1 MDTPPETTTN
11 TTVNGI
17 APLLAGAAAAAATM
31 DDNPIFLIIPT
42 VYSRIITVLLVLVVM
57 IFYVCLVVL
66 MTSYDTRFV
75 PNYLIIWDFTFGTN
89 TSKYLSEFAQFVRRT
104 YLRAARDPTEG
115 ESTTDTQGYWKDGE
129 GVPTMDS
136 FVGDRST
143 EGRRPKVERGDTREL
158 AEVSYQETTK
168 NQEPVANEALPLPP
182 IPSNDQFISSWQ
194 TYFTK
199 MYNQLMLG
207 AFVSGK
213 KCRVT
218 RSFP

>member
-1 MDTPPETTTN
+1 M
-11 TTVNGI
+11 
-17 APLLAGAAAAAATM
+17 APLLAGAAAATAGAAAAATM

-42 VYSRIITVLLVLVVM
+42 VYSRLITVLLVLVVM

-66 MTSYDTRFV
+66 MTSYDSRFV
-75 PNYLIIWDFTFGTN
+75 PNYLMLWDFTFGTN

-115 ESTTDTQGYWKDGE
+115 ESTTDTHGYWKDG
-129 GVPTMDS
+129 GWVPTTDS
-136 FVGDRST
+136 FVG
-143 EGRRPKVERGDTREL
+143 
-158 AEVSYQETTK
+158 
-168 NQEPVANEALPLPP
+168 NQEPGALLEPVAPLAPLPPLPP

-199 MYNQLMLG
+199 MYNQLMIG